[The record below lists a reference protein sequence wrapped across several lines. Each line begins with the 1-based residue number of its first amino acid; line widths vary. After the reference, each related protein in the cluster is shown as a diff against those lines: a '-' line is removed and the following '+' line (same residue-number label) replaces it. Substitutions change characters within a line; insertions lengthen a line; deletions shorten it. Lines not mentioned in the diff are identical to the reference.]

1 MENNNGNNVNVK
13 RMIVVSWI
21 SYIVPRQV
29 STRSLQSKMKLF
41 WKLFYTYNFNNKKIT
56 NARIFLI
63 YFETSFLGERSC

>member
-29 STRSLQSKMKLF
+29 STRSLQSK
-41 WKLFYTYNFNNKKIT
+41 
-56 NARIFLI
+56 
-63 YFETSFLGERSC
+63 

>member
-41 WKLFYTYNFNNKKIT
+41 WKLFYTYNFKIIRKLQT
-56 NARIFLI
+56 Q
-63 YFETSFLGERSC
+63 ESF